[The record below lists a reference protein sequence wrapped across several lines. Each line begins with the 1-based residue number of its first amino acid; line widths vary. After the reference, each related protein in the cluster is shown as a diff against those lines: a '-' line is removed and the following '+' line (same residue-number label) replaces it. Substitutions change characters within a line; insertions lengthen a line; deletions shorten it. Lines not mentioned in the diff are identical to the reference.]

1 MMKSG
6 VLMESMNGCRNNTQT
21 QTASTYSLGRDGRG
35 AASVLPRASGAAPG
49 HFLSA
54 IIFKYCRALCAA
66 SLCALP
72 QEIPEPW
79 QTVMGLVES
88 SARH

>member
-6 VLMESMNGCRNNTQT
+6 VLMESTNRCRNNTQT
-21 QTASTYSLGRDGRG
+21 QTSTYFLGTGERG

-72 QEIPEPW
+72 QEMPEPW